1 MSNVTRLNKNIHKW
15 LSLFVGVQLIIW
27 LVTGL
32 YFNLMDH
39 EKASGNL
46 LRKPVVH
53 AGNIQHFNLLPIDN
67 LTEPSPR
74 SLNFIWI
81 LGKPYYELKY
91 SHKPHSYQYKDRL
104 VIDAT
109 NGERYKVTE
118 DIALKVSQL
127 SLMGYSDLLS
137 ATLVSPPIDEL
148 PSQQNELWK
157 VSVNNQANTHIYIDA
172 LTARVVSHVDDDR
185 RLRDFMFMLHFM
197 DYGKSG
203 GFNHWL
209 SVLFAVSALI
219 LSLTGVMWLVQ
230 LLKNK
235 QLTIKLSSKTKV
247 VVVTDNASRTSSR
260 LALSKRDS
268 VLSGLARHSINL
280 PSKCGGGGTC
290 GQCKFLSKKRLS
302 ITDSERALIER
313 TELSLGYRLGCQHKV
328 EELDEV
334 EVCISA

>member
-1 MSNVTRLNKNIHKW
+1 MSNITRLNKTLHKW
-15 LSLFVGVQLIIW
+15 LSLFVGVQIIIW
-27 LVTGL
+27 LITGL

-39 EKASGNL
+39 EKATGNSL
-46 LRKPVVH
+46 KKTVVH
-53 AGNIQHFNLLPIDN
+53 AGNIQHFNLLPVDN
-67 LTEPSPR
+67 LTKLSPE

-81 LGKPYYELKY
+81 LGKPYYELNY
-91 SHKPHSYQYKDRL
+91 NQKPHSYQYKDRR

-109 NGERYKVTE
+109 NGESYKVTE
-118 DIALKVSQL
+118 DIALKVAQR
-127 SLMGYSDLLS
+127 SLIGDSDLLA

-148 PSQQNELWK
+148 PGQQNELWK
-157 VSVNNQANTHIYIDA
+157 VSVKNQADTHIYIDA

-235 QLTIKLSSKTKV
+235 QLTINLSSKTKV
-247 VVVTDNASRTSSR
+247 VIVTDNVSRTSSH
-260 LALSKRDS
+260 LALSKRNS
-268 VLSGLARHSINL
+268 VLGGLARHSINL

-290 GQCKFLSKKRLS
+290 GKCKFLSRKKLS
-302 ITDSERALIER
+302 ITDNERALIDC
-313 TELSLGYRLGCQHKV
+313 TELSLGYRLACQHKC

-334 EVCISA
+334 EVFIPA